1 MANRPKS
8 QGTGLESEVRE
19 AARTRGLPAQ
29 RYESGAPARDVDVD
43 SHLRWVVECKHRAN
57 LNAHKTVLQSIANW
71 PDWPVAL
78 VWKRLSRKNGNER
91 RTADGPT
98 LACLPYGDL
107 LDLLA
112 LARDVD
118 ALRGYDNEEA
128 AGDDELASIVATLLE
143 HLDGMAARYP
153 AGRI

>member
-29 RYESGAPARDVDVD
+29 RYESGAPARDVDID

-57 LNAHKTVLQSIANW
+57 LNAHKTVLQSINAW
-71 PDWPVAL
+71 PDWPVML
-78 VWKRLSRKNGNER
+78 VWKRLSRKDGNER

-118 ALRGYDNEEA
+118 ALRDVDLVGCV
-128 AGDDELASIVATLLE
+128 DDELASIVATLLE